1 MLSLWNLTAT
11 YRCRNPQRFVKLL
24 KGPTATLFLYF
35 RRLIG
40 ISRADHSVLY
50 ELSGSAADSKDI
62 RSAEV
67 KSGPGITPIYFG
79 THSKAVK
86 ITIKSVKGNQTAIQY
101 HKGSNCL
108 AVNPSGQMPFSQ
120 CVKKTSVLVLRAPF
134 LQPKGS
140 WILHFRLTQCDTLS
154 FQPVGDSE
162 VLITQWDQHIDCD
175 DAWDLV
181 YSWQ

>member
-108 AVNPSGQMPFSQ
+108 VVNPSGQMPFSQ
-120 CVKKTSVLVLRAPF
+120 CVKKRLFWFWGLPFFSPRGAEFCISDWHSVTHY
-134 LQPKGS
+134 
-140 WILHFRLTQCDTLS
+140 HFSQLGIQKSL
-154 FQPVGDSE
+154 
-162 VLITQWDQHIDCD
+162 
-175 DAWDLV
+175 
-181 YSWQ
+181 

>member
-1 MLSLWNLTAT
+1 M
-11 YRCRNPQRFVKLL
+11 
-24 KGPTATLFLYF
+24 
-35 RRLIG
+35 
-40 ISRADHSVLY
+40 LY

-108 AVNPSGQMPFSQ
+108 VADCQAKRSNAIFTM
-120 CVKKTSVLVLRAPF
+120 CKKTSVLVLRAPF

-140 WILHFRLTQCDTLS
+140 
-154 FQPVGDSE
+154 
-162 VLITQWDQHIDCD
+162 
-175 DAWDLV
+175 
-181 YSWQ
+181 

>member
-1 MLSLWNLTAT
+1 MLSLWNLIAT

-79 THSKAVK
+79 THSEAVK

-108 AVNPSGQMPFSQ
+108 VVNPSGQMPFSQ
-120 CVKKTSVLVLRAPF
+120 CVKKTSVLVHEA
-134 LQPKGS
+134 S
-140 WILHFRLTQCDTLS
+140 LTSAQGELNFAFQTDTVWHTIIS
-154 FQPVGDSE
+154 AS
-162 VLITQWDQHIDCD
+162 
-175 DAWDLV
+175 
-181 YSWQ
+181 